1 MVFKIFII
9 LYLVKL
15 FIYFFQKK
23 IFHIDSLLG
32 LWLNYDDN
40 EFVDFLTLL
49 ELSLKTF
56 KYRGKLQIQTLK

>member
-1 MVFKIFII
+1 MV
-9 LYLVKL
+9 YLNFLL
-15 FIYFFQKK
+15 FYTFNKFFLKK
-23 IFHIDSLLG
+23 NLDSLLG